1 MPWID
6 FMMSLLG
13 TRPNPIRI
21 YMYVLQMSVHEWSV
35 MTSMLREDDYSN
47 QKLNNQHTY
56 VVIVLR

>member
-13 TRPNPIRI
+13 
-21 YMYVLQMSVHEWSV
+21 MYVLQMSVHEWSV